1 VSPRGPASTPP
12 PGAALHGSAPGRV
25 NLIGEHTDYNEGY
38 VLPVPIPQQTHVE
51 LGLREDRRVSV
62 RSTEQV
68 DAGEYELGAEARRG
82 GWLDYVQGVTR
93 ALRSAGHGISGFTAR
108 ISSTVPMGAGLSSS
122 AALEVALLRALRTA
136 FSLPLSDV
144 DIARLGQAS
153 EVDFVGVPVGIM
165 DQMACSVG
173 RPGRALFLDTRTLET
188 RDVPV
193 PQAFE
198 LVVIASGLVH
208 AHDAGDYRTRRAEC
222 EQAVQRLG
230 CRSLRD
236 VTLDELERNRALDP
250 VLRKRARHVISENAR
265 VLETVEA
272 LQALDRSRLR
282 TLFMASHASMRDDYQ
297 VSVAEIDRLVA
308 LAEQTPGVIGARLT
322 GGGFGGS
329 VVMLA
334 EREGAADA
342 ARSIAS
348 SYQQETGRTPRVL
361 LPLETDHAAH

>member
-1 VSPRGPASTPP
+1 
-12 PGAALHGSAPGRV
+12 V

-51 LGLREDRRVSV
+51 LDLREDRHVSV
-62 RSTEQV
+62 RSAEQAV
-68 DAGEYELGAEARRG
+68 AGEYDLGAEARRG
-82 GWLDYVQGVTR
+82 GWLDYVQGVTL
-93 ALRSAGHGISGFTAR
+93 ALHSAGHVISGFEAR
-108 ISSTVPMGAGLSSS
+108 ISSNVPMGAGLSSS

-136 FSLPLSDV
+136 FSLPLNDV
-144 DIARLGQAS
+144 EIARLGQAA

-173 RPGRALFLDTRTLET
+173 RPGRALFLDTRTLQT
-188 RDVPV
+188 RDVPI
-193 PQAFE
+193 PQEFE

-230 CRSLRD
+230 RRWLRD
-236 VTLDELERNRALDP
+236 VSLGELEQHRELEP

-272 LQALDRSRLR
+272 LQMLDRSRLR
-282 TLFMASHASMRDDYQ
+282 ALFAASHASMRDDYQ
-297 VSVAEIDRLVA
+297 VSVPEIDRLVA

-334 EREGAADA
+334 ERDQA
-342 ARSIAS
+342 ARAARNVARL
-348 SYQQETGRTPRVL
+348 YEQETGRTPSVL
-361 LPLETDHAAH
+361 LPLERDDAPH